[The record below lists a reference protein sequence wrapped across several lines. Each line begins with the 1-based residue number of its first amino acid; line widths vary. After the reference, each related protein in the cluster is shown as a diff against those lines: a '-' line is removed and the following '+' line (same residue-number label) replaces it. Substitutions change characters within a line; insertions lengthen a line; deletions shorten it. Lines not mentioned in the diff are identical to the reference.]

1 MDEPSQSSFMVI
13 AYFSLLLLLIM
24 SAVIDTST
32 KKIPNAIVLT
42 IFIIGLCF
50 NSLTF
55 QGIGLWGS
63 FIGFSVGLIIML
75 PSYSFAGMGA
85 GDVKLMA
92 AIGSVVGFDKIL
104 DVVLYSYLVIFVISL
119 LFIILKGDLTK
130 LLARYKAFF
139 YGLFA
144 GIISYQKPNSS
155 EAAGQRL
162 PLAPAIMLA
171 TGYVIYP
178 ALCKSEFINH
188 LCHF

>member
-1 MDEPSQSSFMVI
+1 MDKASQSSFIVI
-13 AYFSLLLLLIM
+13 AFFSLLLLLLM

-42 IFIIGLCF
+42 IFVIGLCF

-55 QGIGLWGS
+55 EGIGLWGS
-63 FIGFSVGLIIML
+63 IIGFSVGLIIML

-92 AIGSVVGFDKIL
+92 AIGSVVGFNKIL
-104 DVVLYSYLVIFVISL
+104 DVVLYSYLIIFVISL

-130 LLARYKAFF
+130 LLVRYKAFF

-144 GIISYQKPNSS
+144 GIISYQKPHSS

-178 ALCKSEFINH
+178 SFCKLESISH

>member
-1 MDEPSQSSFMVI
+1 MVI
-13 AYFSLLLLLIM
+13 AYFSLLLLLLM

-55 QGIGLWGS
+55 EGIGFWES
-63 FIGFSVGLIIML
+63 IIGFSVGLIIML

>member
-1 MDEPSQSSFMVI
+1 MDKTSQSSFMVI

-92 AIGSVVGFDKIL
+92 AIGSVVGFNKIV
-104 DVVLYSYLVIFVISL
+104 DVALHSYLVIFVMSL
-119 LFIILKGDLTK
+119 LFIILKGDLVK
-130 LLARYKAFF
+130 LLVRYKAFF
-139 YGLFA
+139 FGLFT
-144 GIISYQKPNSS
+144 GVISYQKPHTS

-162 PLAPAIMLA
+162 PLAPAILLA

>member
-1 MDEPSQSSFMVI
+1 MDEASQSSFMVI
-13 AYFSLLLLLIM
+13 AYFSLLLLLLM

-42 IFIIGLCF
+42 IFVIGLCF

-55 QGIGLWGS
+55 EGIGLWES
-63 FIGFSVGLIIML
+63 IIGFSVGLIIML
-75 PSYSFAGMGA
+75 PSYSFATMGA

-92 AIGSVVGFDKIL
+92 AIGSVVGFNKIL
-104 DVVLYSYLVIFVISL
+104 DVVLYSYLIIFVISL

-130 LLARYKAFF
+130 LLVRYKAFF

-144 GIISYQKPNSS
+144 GVISYPKPHSS

-178 ALCKSEFINH
+178 TLCTSEFINH